1 MVGVRLAAI
10 VLYGRLNA
18 RLNMKFMAVVFF
30 LGSVTGAAAQYG
42 VSNARDGNG
51 NLIRDRG
58 VNSPRTFD
66 QPPVNN
72 LNNINNF
79 VNRNAPAATP
89 SRGVARGVS
98 R

>member
-1 MVGVRLAAI
+1 MRLAVI

-18 RLNMKFMAVVFF
+18 RLNMKFMAVGFF
-30 LGSVTGAAAQYG
+30 LGSVTGAAAPYG

-58 VNSPRTFD
+58 VNSTRNFD

-72 LNNINNF
+72 INNINNS
-79 VNRNAPAATP
+79 VNRNVPAAAPT
-89 SRGVARGVS
+89 RGVAKGVS
-98 R
+98 K

>member
-1 MVGVRLAAI
+1 
-10 VLYGRLNA
+10 
-18 RLNMKFMAVVFF
+18 MKFMAVVFF

-58 VNSPRTFD
+58 VNSTRTFD

-72 LNNINNF
+72 INNS
-79 VNRNAPAATP
+79 VNRNVPAAAPT
-89 SRGVARGVS
+89 RGVAKGVS
-98 R
+98 K